1 MIILSLLVDMKALKI
16 FKESGGCFRSFDRY
30 EYPKDFWRVE

>member
-16 FKESGGCFRSFDRY
+16 FKESSGCFRAFNRY
-30 EYPKDFWRVE
+30 EDHKDF